1 MVMPIIEDL
10 SVTLD
15 KRKTRDKI
23 HEENLIVRNFELLI
37 I

>member
-15 KRKTRDKI
+15 KNKYAIKSMKKI
-23 HEENLIVRNFELLI
+23 WLCVTLNC
-37 I
+37 